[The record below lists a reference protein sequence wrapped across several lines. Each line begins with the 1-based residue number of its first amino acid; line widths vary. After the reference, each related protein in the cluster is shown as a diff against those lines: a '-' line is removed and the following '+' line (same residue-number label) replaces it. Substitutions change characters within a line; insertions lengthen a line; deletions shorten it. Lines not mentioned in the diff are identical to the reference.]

1 MFIELLLSL
10 GILGHALELLFPDR
24 NFILRQNNI

>member
-1 MFIELLLSL
+1 MFIELLLSH
-10 GILGHALELLFPDR
+10 GILGHSLTLLFPDR